1 MSACTA
7 VGISLT
13 SPITNSSRD
22 GACERGQA
30 GHLVLRQRE
39 RSQVEVRPHEL
50 LRLTRT
56 GGQQHTLLHHPA
68 QRHLR
73 RKPVPREEYCEPVQ
87 KLSTG
92 LETELGFM
100 DRSVTSI
107 LNRSLVTVGYSVLRW
122 GSCWDTGGDLAG
134 RVASLSTLKTHSPSR
149 RASGPCNLDLW

>member
-100 DRSVTSI
+100 DRSATPVPDCWLYCTA
-107 LNRSLVTVGYSVLRW
+107 VGQVLGYRR
-122 GSCWDTGGDLAG
+122 
-134 RVASLSTLKTHSPSR
+134 RVACFTKYTLKTHSPALCALST
-149 RASGPCNLDLW
+149 AP